1 MAAEPNLVV
10 LEDEDG
16 VSREAAARLTAALGQ
31 AIRDRGEAH
40 LALTGGS
47 SAVSLYRELRNPRWV
62 SAIDWYRV
70 HLWWGDERLVPI
82 DHPDS
87 NIGLAYDILL
97 ELPALT
103 GESGSGGEGIDVAAG
118 DLPALPYV
126 AENVHPFEIDEVFS
140 ESEPAQL
147 VAQRYAEQLERYL
160 PAVGDLPG
168 FDVILLGV
176 GPDGH
181 ILSIFPGS
189 KALNSNDLVVAVP
202 APQHVEPHRERVSIH
217 PRLLQAAGTV
227 IVMVSGAAKSGVMAE
242 ILGAEH
248 DPARWPAQ
256 LALLPQTTWLLDKG
270 AAAEVRR

>member
-1 MAAEPNLVV
+1 MAEPNLIV
-10 LEDEDG
+10 LADEPA

-31 AIRDRGEAH
+31 AIRVRGEAH

-47 SAVSLYRELRNPRWV
+47 SAVSLYKELRNPHWV
-62 SAIDWYRV
+62 QMIDWRRV
-70 HLWWGDERLVPI
+70 HLWWGDERFVPV
-82 DHPDS
+82 DHPQS

-97 ELPALT
+97 ELPALS
-103 GESGSGGEGIDVAAG
+103 GESGSGGEGVDVASG

-126 AENVHPFEIDEVFS
+126 AENVHPYEIDEAVS

-181 ILSIFPGS
+181 IMSIFPGS
-189 KALNSNDLVVAVP
+189 KALESDDLVVTVP
-202 APQHVEPHRERVSIH
+202 APQHVEPHLDRVSLN
-217 PRLLQAAGTV
+217 PKLLKAAESI
-227 IVMVSGAAKSGVMAE
+227 IVMASGSAKAAAMGQV
-242 ILGAEH
+242 LGAEH

-256 LALLPQTTWLLDKG
+256 LALLPQTVWILDKG
-270 AAAEVRR
+270 AAAEVQQ